1 MNQASA
7 LLPQALN
14 HLRNLIEIPS
24 IAFTGFD
31 HNHVHR
37 SGQYVAQMF
46 AELPGFTVETLILPS
61 GLPTIIAERILSP
74 NLPTVLFYAHH
85 DVQPTP
91 ATQGWKTDPFKAI
104 TGQDGRIYGR
114 GAADDKSGVVI
125 HHAAIKAFLNS
136 EHQSRCNL
144 RVVIEG
150 EEEAG
155 STLEAYISRN
165 PERFTCDVA
174 LVADMGSLREN
185 EPALTTAL
193 RGDVSLIC
201 EVATLHGSLHS
212 GLFGGPVPDAVMAL
226 TKLLNRLHDDA
237 GHLAVPGLHTP
248 AWGGS
253 QMPPGQFLDSAK
265 LLPETRLV
273 DAENLAAQLW
283 SGPAITVTGIDLP
296 SPDQAPNV
304 LHARVQARISMRVAP
319 GGDPQVEFEKLA
331 TFLQTDPPFGSEVQV
346 HPLHLSKPFEVDLNS
361 PYLQQAQAA
370 LQIGF
375 GLTPSYIGAGGTIPL
390 LATLAEVSGHR
401 NIVLWGA
408 QDMDKAQIHA
418 GNESV
423 SPAEVE
429 RMIATELAFLQN
441 LASN

>member
-1 MNQASA
+1 MTKSTAVANT
-7 LLPQALN
+7 LPKCF
-14 HLRNLIEIPS
+14 PS
-24 IAFTGFD
+24 YP
-31 HNHVHR
+31 V
-37 SGQYVAQMF
+37 
-46 AELPGFTVETLILPS
+46 FTVKSLTLSS
-61 GLPTIIAERILSP
+61 GLPTIVAERIVSP
-74 NLPTVLFYAHH
+74 DLPTILFYAHH

-91 ATQGWKTDPFKAI
+91 ATQGWKSDPFTAI
-104 TGQDGRIYGR
+104 TGEDGRIYGR

-125 HHAAIKAFLNS
+125 HHAAIKGYLNT
-136 EHQSRCNL
+136 EQQPRCNL
-144 RVVIEG
+144 KVVIEG

-155 STLEAYISRN
+155 STLEDYIWQN
-165 PERFTCDVA
+165 PEQFSCDVA

-201 EVATLHGSLHS
+201 EVATLQGSLHS

-237 GHLAVPGLHTP
+237 GQLAVPGLHTP
-248 AWGGS
+248 EWSGA
-253 QMPPGQFLDSAK
+253 QMPAEQFLDSAK
-265 LLPETRLV
+265 LLPETVLFV
-273 DAENLAAQLW
+273 ADNLAAHLW
-283 SGPAITVTGIDLP
+283 SGPSITVTGIDLP
-296 SPDQAPNV
+296 APDQAPNV

-319 GGDPQVEFEKLA
+319 GGDPQIEFEKLA
-331 TFLQTDPPFGSEVQV
+331 TFLQTDPPFGAEVKV
-346 HPLHLSKPFEVDLNS
+346 RPLHLSKPFEVDRNS

-370 LQIGF
+370 LQSGF

-390 LATLAEVSGHR
+390 LATLAEVCGHR

-423 SPAEVE
+423 SPAEIE

-441 LASN
+441 LSSNWVGL